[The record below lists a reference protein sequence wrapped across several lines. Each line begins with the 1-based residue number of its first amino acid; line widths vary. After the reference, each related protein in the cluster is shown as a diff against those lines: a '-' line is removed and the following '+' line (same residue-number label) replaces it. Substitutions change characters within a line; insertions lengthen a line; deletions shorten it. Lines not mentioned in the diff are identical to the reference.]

1 MTSFRQIHFKFR
13 VISGREICCGVGK
26 KTTWHFPIESSVH
39 CFMRRSSLDSGGCA
53 FTTIPGHPTLNLNT
67 THSEPIIFGH
77 LVLWCCAQMLTR
89 GRVKNWVFHCDGWC
103 MKDIIMNDAY
113 KQEMQYHCL
122 LFAVLFAK

>member
-77 LVLWCCAQMLTR
+77 LVLC
-89 GRVKNWVFHCDGWC
+89 
-103 MKDIIMNDAY
+103 
-113 KQEMQYHCL
+113 
-122 LFAVLFAK
+122 AVLRGLPEVALRIGSSIAMVGV